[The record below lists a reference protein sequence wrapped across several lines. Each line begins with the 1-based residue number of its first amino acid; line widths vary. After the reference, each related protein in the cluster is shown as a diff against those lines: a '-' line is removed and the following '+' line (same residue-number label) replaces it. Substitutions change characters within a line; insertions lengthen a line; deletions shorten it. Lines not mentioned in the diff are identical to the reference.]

1 MRPEDL
7 YRRPNALAADYAHFR
22 IGERLL
28 LTGHSHQAWPDVG
41 FAAVRQC
48 WLDAAEFVDDKWD
61 RAFGKYEEGCRGY
74 ARLLNEPDAAIALGQ
89 NTLELVTRFV
99 SALPLKARPRLVST
113 DGEFHTLR
121 RLLDRL
127 SEDGIEV
134 VKLPASPVET
144 LAERLASAVDDRTSS
159 VFCSTVLFQSA
170 RIVPGL
176 PQLAE
181 VCAKYRTE
189 LLLDAYHHLNAVPFD
204 PAGLERA
211 YIVGGG
217 YKYCQLGEGVCFLR
231 IPPGCELRPT
241 TTGWFTEFGE
251 LASGPR
257 GGVGY
262 GGGGMRFI
270 GATFDPTSY
279 YRAAAVFDF
288 FRDRGLTPEFLRT
301 VSQHQVGLLAEHF
314 DRLNLNPAVIRR
326 DTAVSLDQVGGFLVL
341 DSHHAGEVSKR
352 LKAAGVWT
360 DSRGTALRLGPA
372 PYLCDDQLDEAM
384 AKLGEV
390 CRDGGLTAP

>member
-1 MRPEDL
+1 MTPADL
-7 YRRPNALAADYAHFR
+7 SRRPNALAADYSHFR
-22 IGERLL
+22 VAERLL

-41 FAAVRQC
+41 FAAVQQC
-48 WLDAAEFVDDKWD
+48 WLDAAELVDDKWG
-61 RAFGKYEEGCRGY
+61 RAFEKYERVSRGY

-99 SALPLKARPRLVST
+99 SALPLKARPRLVAT

-127 SEDGIEV
+127 AEDGIEV

-144 LAERLASAVDDRTSS
+144 LAERLATTVDDRTAA

-181 VCAKYRTE
+181 ACEKHGTE

-204 PAGLERA
+204 PTGLGRA

-217 YKYCQLGEGVCFLR
+217 YKYCQLGEGACFMRL
-231 IPPGCELRPT
+231 PPGCELRPV
-241 TTGWFTEFGE
+241 TTGWFTEFDE
-251 LASGPR
+251 LASAPR

-262 GGGGMRFI
+262 GRGGMRFI
-270 GATFDPTSY
+270 GATFDPTSF

-288 FRDRGLTPEFLRT
+288 FRARGLTPEFLRT
-301 VSQHQVGLLAEHF
+301 VSQHQVRLLSERF
-314 DRLNLNPAVIRR
+314 DAVGLNPAVIRR
-326 DTAVSLDQVGGFLVL
+326 DTAVSLDKIGGFLVL
-341 DSHHAGEVSKR
+341 ESPHAAEVCRR
-352 LKAAGVWT
+352 LKGAGVWT
-360 DSRGTALRLGPA
+360 DSRGSALRLGPA
-372 PYLCDDQLDEAM
+372 PYLCDDQLAEAM
-384 AKLGEV
+384 AKVGEV
-390 CRDGGLTAP
+390 CLGIG

>member
-1 MRPEDL
+1 MTPADL
-7 YRRPNALAADYAHFR
+7 RRRPNALAADYTHFR
-22 IGERLL
+22 VGERLL

-41 FAAVRQC
+41 FAAVQRC
-48 WLDAAEFVDDKWD
+48 WLDAAELVDDKWG
-61 RAFGKYEEGCRGY
+61 RAFEKYEAVCRGY

-89 NTLELVTRFV
+89 NTLELVVRFV
-99 SALPLKARPRLVST
+99 SALPLKARPRLVAT

-127 SEDGIEV
+127 AEEGIEV
-134 VKLPASPVET
+134 VKVPASPVET
-144 LAERLASAVDDRTSS
+144 LAERLATEVTDRTAA

-176 PQLAE
+176 PQLSE
-181 VCAKYRTE
+181 VCAMHGAE

-204 PAGLERA
+204 PAGLGRA
-211 YIVGGG
+211 YVVGGG

-231 IPPGCELRPT
+231 LPPDCQLRPV

-251 LASGPR
+251 LAAGPR

-262 GGGGMRFI
+262 GRGGMRFI

-288 FRDRGLTPEFLRT
+288 FRDRGLTPEFLRA
-301 VSQHQVGLLAEHF
+301 VSQHQVGLLAERF
-314 DRLNLNPAVIRR
+314 DALGLNPAVIRR
-326 DTAVSLDQVGGFLVL
+326 DTAVSLEQLGGFLVL
-341 DSHHAGEVSKR
+341 ESPHAAEISKR
-352 LKAAGVWT
+352 LKEVGVST

-372 PYLCDDQLDEAM
+372 PYLCDEQLEEAM

-390 CRDGGLTAP
+390 CRGIGH